1 MKSLVYLGEYNNARV
16 SKVKLLFVVNVDWF
30 FISHRLPIALKAQ
43 QQGFKVTIACRFTSH
58 KAELKNMG
66 FEVIE
71 LPFNRSGGGFFAELK
86 TIKLLKDTIV
96 KVKPDV
102 VHAVTIKPVLYAG
115 LALKMMKK
123 KIPFVAAI
131 SGLGY
136 VFTANT
142 LRAKVTKIIAS
153 LFYKVSLS
161 HPLKTVIF
169 QNSSD
174 EAILTEVT
182 GLTVQDKTLI
192 KGSGADL
199 SVYNFTPEIED
210 GHISVVMACRLL
222 KEKGVYEFVNA
233 SKLVKD
239 KYPNSKFVLVGSPDI
254 ENPNTVKQSEID
266 SWVADGIIEYLGQRN
281 DIPDI
286 FSSSN
291 IVCLPSYYGEGVPKV
306 LIEAAACGRAIVTT
320 TNPGCRDAIIDNQTG
335 LAVPPRNADSLAKA
349 IIKLIE
355 NPNQRRAMGTAAR
368 DFAVEQFDVK
378 QVVNKHIKIY
388 QDLIERA
395 AN

>member
-1 MKSLVYLGEYNNARV
+1 
-16 SKVKLLFVVNVDWF
+16 
-30 FISHRLPIALKAQ
+30 
-43 QQGFKVTIACRFTSH
+43 
-58 KAELKNMG
+58 
-66 FEVIE
+66 
-71 LPFNRSGGGFFAELK
+71 
-86 TIKLLKDTIV
+86 
-96 KVKPDV
+96 
-102 VHAVTIKPVLYAG
+102 
-115 LALKMMKK
+115 MMKK